1 MAKRLRSGY
10 TTGACAAAAAKAVV
24 LGLCGGAGGESV
36 VIPFPDGSRVAFPLC
51 RWQPQADGVFLASVV
66 KDAGD
71 DPDVTNGAEI
81 VATAAWHAGNVVV
94 PRCVELDGLIL
105 CGGDGVGMVTKPGL
119 PVPVGEPAI
128 NPVPRQM
135 IGAAVSEALAE
146 SGATGRVRV
155 TISVVNGE
163 ELAMKTL
170 NARLGIVGGLSILG
184 TTGIVRP
191 VSAEAWT
198 ATISASMDVARAAGL
213 EAIVLSTGRTSERAV
228 QELLGLPEEG
238 LAMMGDYLEFSL
250 KGAAEHGFARI
261 YLAAMWAKAVKA
273 AMGIPQTH
281 VRHGALEAEEAV
293 HLLARLGVEGA
304 LLNKL
309 AGVNT
314 ARELY
319 ERLVAADRRDVVRLV
334 CLEAKAYAERTA
346 GLPVELFLVDGHGRV
361 VERV

>member
-10 TTGACAAAAAKAVV
+10 TTGACAAAAAKAAV
-24 LGLCGGAGGESV
+24 LGLCGVAGGESV
-36 VIPFPDGSRVAFPLC
+36 IIPFPDGSRVAFPLC
-51 RWQPQADGVFLASVV
+51 RFQEANGGFLASVV

-81 VATAAWHAGNVVV
+81 VATAAWCSGTKE
-94 PRCVELDGLIL
+94 PRCVDLGGFVL
-105 CGGDGVGMVTKPGL
+105 CAGEGVGMVTKPGL

-128 NPVPRQM
+128 NPVPRRM
-135 IGAAVSEALAE
+135 IGAAVAEAVAETGKEGRVQVSVSVPNGEALA
-146 SGATGRVRV
+146 A
-155 TISVVNGE
+155 
-163 ELAMKTL
+163 KTL

-198 ATISASMDVARAAGL
+198 ATINASMDVARAAGL
-213 EAIVLSTGRTSERAV
+213 EGIALSTGRTSERGV
-228 QELLGLPEEG
+228 QELLGLPEEA

-250 KGAAEHGFARI
+250 KAAAAHGFKRI
-261 YLAAMWAKAVKA
+261 HLAAMWAKAVKA

-281 VRHGALEAEEAV
+281 VRHGALEAEAAV
-293 HLLARLGVEGA
+293 RLLARLGVDDA
-304 LLNKL
+304 LLQKM

-319 ERLVAADRRDVVRLV
+319 ERLVSLGRRDVVRLV
-334 CLEAKAYAERTA
+334 CQAAKAYAERTA

>member
-10 TTGACAAAAAKAVV
+10 TTGACAAAAAKAAV
-24 LGLCGGAGGESV
+24 LGLRGGAGGESV
-36 VIPFPDGSRVAFPLC
+36 IIPFPDGSRVRFVLC
-51 RWQPQADGVFLASVV
+51 RSQAEADGGFLASVV

-81 VATAAWHAGNVVV
+81 VATAAWHAGNVSL
-94 PRCVELDGLIL
+94 PRCVELGGFVL
-105 CGGDGVGMVTKPGL
+105 CAGDGVGMVTKPGL

-128 NPVPRQM
+128 NPAPRRM
-135 IGAAVSEALAE
+135 IDAAVSEALAG
-146 SGATGRVRV
+146 SWATGRVRI
-155 TISVVNGE
+155 TIGVVHGE
-163 ELAMKTL
+163 ELAAKTL
-170 NARLGIVGGLSILG
+170 NARLGIVGGLSLLG

-198 ATISASMDVARAAGL
+198 ATISASMGVARAAGL
-213 EAIVLSTGRTSERAV
+213 EAVVLSTGRTSERAV
-228 QELLGLPEEG
+228 QELLALPEEG

-250 KGAAEHGFARI
+250 KAAAERGFQRI
-261 YLAAMWAKAVKA
+261 HLAAMWAKAVKA
-273 AMGIPQTH
+273 AMAIPQTH
-281 VRHGALEAEEAV
+281 VRHGALEVEEAV
-293 HLLARLGVEGA
+293 GLLARLGVEGA
-304 LLNKL
+304 LLSKL
-309 AGVNT
+309 AGCNT

-319 ERLVAADRRDVVRLV
+319 ERLVTLGRHDVVRLV